1 MFKNIKILIIS
12 IIILLILNS
21 CGFKQVNNKDSELV
35 YFEEV
40 NVTGDRI
47 VSYAI
52 KNDILL
58 MSKSGSKN
66 NYKVE
71 IKTSKNKNIK
81 IKDKS
86 GKVIRYNLSIVANLE
101 LTDLDNKNKIKKTF
115 VRNNDFDV
123 AKNHSATINNEKSTI
138 KNIVTKLSDEIISYI
153 IIVIRNK

>member
-1 MFKNIKILIIS
+1 
-12 IIILLILNS
+12 
-21 CGFKQVNNKDSELV
+21 
-35 YFEEV
+35 
-40 NVTGDRI
+40 
-47 VSYAI
+47 
-52 KNDILL
+52 

-71 IKTSKNKNIK
+71 KKTSKNKNIK

-86 GKVIRYNLSIVANLE
+86 GRVIRYNLSIVANLE

-123 AKNHSATINNEKSTI
+123 AKNHSTTINNEKSTI